1 MLQIQSDAADTKDRE
16 RRLRIVELSET
27 RRKLFC
33 VACLFSFKKQ
43 HEDRKRLQVGEQT
56 WHRRS
61 DIKKLRERKIALMEF
76 LQIGAAIVFG
86 KEECR
91 RLKRDFL
98 IVNFVNCKA
107 QFFALLI

>member
-27 RRKLFC
+27 RRKFFC

-43 HEDRKRLQVGEQT
+43 DEDRKRLQVGE
-56 WHRRS
+56 
-61 DIKKLRERKIALMEF
+61 KLAPSLGYQKVTRTEIAIRKF

-86 KEECR
+86 KEECWSFETR
-91 RLKRDFL
+91 FSYS
-98 IVNFVNCKA
+98 
-107 QFFALLI
+107 